1 MNDEI
6 FARVKAFVAKHSL
19 IAEEKLTSDAQLLDD
34 LGIDGDD
41 AFEFIEAF
49 GEEFGMQD
57 MNDFHFEAYFFPEN
71 YGSSMSFLYHL
82 LFDRKGLQRAPIT
95 LRGLAES
102 AEAKRW
108 ISPKARWML

>member
-6 FARVKAFVAKHSL
+6 FARVRTFVAKHSL
-19 IAEEKLTSDAQLLDD
+19 IAEENLTPEAQLLDD

-41 AFEFIEAF
+41 AFELIEAF

-57 MNDFHFEAYFFPEN
+57 MNDFHFDAYFFPDN
-71 YGSSMSFLYHL
+71 YGCSMRFLYHL
-82 LFDRKGLQRAPIT
+82 LFDRKEVQRTPIT

>member
-6 FARVKAFVAKHSL
+6 FDRVKAFVAKHSL
-19 IAEEKLTSDAQLLDD
+19 IAEEKRSPDAQLLDD

-41 AFEFIEAF
+41 AFELIEAF

-57 MNDFHFEAYFFPEN
+57 RNDFNFKAYFFPEN
-71 YGSSMSFLYHL
+71 YGCSVSFLYHL
-82 LFDRKGLQRAPIT
+82 LFDRKKLQRTPLT
-95 LRGLAES
+95 LRDLAES

-108 ISPKARWML
+108 IPPKARQML

>member
-6 FARVKAFVAKHSL
+6 FARVKAFVAKHSR
-19 IAEEKLTSDAQLLDD
+19 IAEEKFTPEAQLLDD

-41 AFEFIEAF
+41 AFGLIEAF

-71 YGSSMSFLYHL
+71 YGCSMSFLYHL
-82 LFDRKGLQRAPIT
+82 LFDRKEVQRTPIT

-108 ISPKARWML
+108 IPPKVRRML